1 MAKELLAYHK
11 IRVPNFAIFS
21 PGAID
26 QKAAASQI
34 SAFHQ
39 ARRRRG
45 VLRDLPGFLRRERRS
60 ARRIHFIH
68 ERMNQTAL
76 AEEYIKGREIYV
88 SLIGNE
94 RLRVFR
100 CARSFLPKCRK
111 TNPSFTFKAKWDDA
125 LSQALG
131 HPECFRRA
139 VSRRHRPEH
148 RKDLQGCLSRL
159 AHSRLRPHRPAGDSG
174 RRDRHPGSQPESQP
188 GPRR

>member
-60 ARRIHFIH
+60 AWKRIHFIH

-76 AEEYIKGREIYV
+76 AEEYIEGREIYV

-94 RLRVFR
+94 RLRVFSLR
-100 CARSFLPKCRK
+100 EVIFTEVPEDQPKF
-111 TNPSFTFKAKWDDA
+111 STFKAKWDDA
-125 LSQALG
+125 LSQAWG
-131 HPECFRRA
+131 IQNVFAEPFPDGTVQTSERSARVSIAPCAFA
-139 VSRRHRPEH
+139 VTAASTC
-148 RKDLQGCLSRL
+148 G
-159 AHSRLRPHRPAGDSG
+159 
-174 RRDRHPGSQPESQP
+174 
-188 GPRR
+188 